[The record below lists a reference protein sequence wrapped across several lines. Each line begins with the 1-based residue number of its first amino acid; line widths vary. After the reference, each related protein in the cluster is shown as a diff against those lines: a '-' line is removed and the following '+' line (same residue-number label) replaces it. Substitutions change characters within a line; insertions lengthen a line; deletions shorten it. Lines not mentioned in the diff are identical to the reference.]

1 MSYKIERADKNA
13 SLMMDAHG
21 ADSKEYKEAL
31 LLLDIAIEEEAL
43 SNDGW
48 SDAEIRAM
56 DGVL

>member
-13 SLMMDAHG
+13 TLVMDAHG
-21 ADSKEYKEAL
+21 ADSKEYEEAL